1 MTEPLSRSRLAI
13 ALAVSLLLHLLL
25 AGGLR
30 GIDHL
35 AEPDDGPVIH
45 AALVAPPPPRPPPPV
60 PEPQPVARPAPQA
73 QPRVRSPRPAP
84 PPVTEPAPRIV
95 PDLPTNP
102 PEPSASSDGAPADA
116 GSSAR
121 DQAGE
126 DHAPPVGEDAVA
138 VRPQDVLPGEAKIE
152 FEVYRGDA
160 LRIGESRYHWVH
172 DGQRYR
178 MDTVTETTG
187 LAALLKPLRIDQRSE
202 GELADGGLR
211 PHRFSQTSSSGK
223 PPEETVVFDWASSR
237 VILRSGTKTA
247 DEALTPGTQDMASLW
262 LEVIWRAQYG
272 GSFDFPVATGRRYG
286 PRWFVPDDDSGSLET
301 GLGRMLVK
309 RVAMRALPGDNQ
321 IEVWLAPDLRWL
333 PVRIRYTDRKG
344 DVYDQRVRRI
354 EYDQRTLTAAPSAPT
369 GSASPSG
376 PAPAADPDLPIFLR

>member
-1 MTEPLSRSRLAI
+1 MTEPLSRPRLAI

-25 AGGLR
+25 VGGLR
-30 GIDHL
+30 GIDHT

-45 AALVAPPPPRPPPPV
+45 AALVAPPPPPPPEPEPV
-60 PEPQPVARPAPQA
+60 PAARPAPK
-73 QPRVRSPRPAP
+73 AP
-84 PPVTEPAPRIV
+84 PKVRRPRSVPPVSEPVDGTAAASPASQ
-95 PDLPTNP
+95 PAL
-102 PEPSASSDGAPADA
+102 SASDDGVAADA
-116 GSSAR
+116 GTGAR

-126 DHAPPVGEDAVA
+126 DHMPPVGDDAVA

-202 GELADGGLR
+202 GELADDGLR
-211 PHRFSQTSSSGK
+211 PQRFSQISSSGK
-223 PPEETVVFDWASSR
+223 PPEETVVFDWAGSR
-237 VILRSGTKTA
+237 VMLRSGAKTM
-247 DEALTPGTQDMASLW
+247 DEALTPGAQDMASLW

-272 GSFDFPVATGRRYG
+272 GSFDFAVATGRRYS
-286 PRWFVPDDDSGSLET
+286 PRWFVPDEDSSSLET
-301 GLGRMLVK
+301 GLGRLLVK

-354 EYDQRTLTAAPSAPT
+354 EYDQRTLTATSSAPT

-376 PAPAADPDLPIFLR
+376 SAPAPDSDLPIFLR

>member
-1 MTEPLSRSRLAI
+1 MTEPLSRPRLAI

-25 AGGLR
+25 VGGLR
-30 GIDHL
+30 GIDHT

-45 AALVAPPPPRPPPPV
+45 AALVAPPPPPPPEPEPV
-60 PEPQPVARPAPQA
+60 PAARPAPK
-73 QPRVRSPRPAP
+73 AP
-84 PPVTEPAPRIV
+84 PKVRRPRSVPPVSEPVDGTAAASPASQ
-95 PDLPTNP
+95 PAL
-102 PEPSASSDGAPADA
+102 SASDDGVAADA
-116 GSSAR
+116 GTGAR

-126 DHAPPVGEDAVA
+126 DHMPPVGDDAVA
-138 VRPQDVLPGEAKIE
+138 MKPQDVLPGEAKIE

-202 GELADGGLR
+202 GELADDGLR
-211 PHRFSQTSSSGK
+211 PQRFSQISSSGK
-223 PPEETVVFDWASSR
+223 PPEETVVFDWAGSR
-237 VILRSGTKTA
+237 VMLRSGAKTM
-247 DEALTPGTQDMASLW
+247 DEALTPGAQDMASLW

-272 GSFDFPVATGRRYG
+272 GSFDFAVATGRRYS
-286 PRWFVPDDDSGSLET
+286 PRWFVPDEDSSSLET
-301 GLGRMLVK
+301 GLGRLLVK

-354 EYDQRTLTAAPSAPT
+354 EYDQRTLTATSSAPT

-376 PAPAADPDLPIFLR
+376 SAPAPDSDLPIFLR